1 MHFIKWKNALHYS
14 WSCSKSYFL
23 NWQLNSRKILV
34 QIGLI
39 LNYRWTNQAW
49 LVYIILAFSELL
61 NSRKPPS
68 VLNQIVIPPGKGAGV
83 PRHSKISHRTVSNSA
98 SHSYHPLS
106 SFQLSLPHSPF
117 MGKPFLWLLGDW
129 TQSLTLIAGDAPG
142 THLS

>member
-1 MHFIKWKNALHYS
+1 MHFFKWKNALHYS

-83 PRHSKISHRTVSNSA
+83 SRHSKISHRTVSNSA
-98 SHSYHPLS
+98 EHSYHPRS
-106 SFQLSLPHSPF
+106 SFHLSLPHSPF
-117 MGKPFLWLLGDW
+117 IVKPFLWLLGDW
-129 TQSLTLIAGDAPG
+129 SQSLTLIAGDAPG